1 MLKKRLIA
9 VIAGIALL
17 AAVAG
22 SSGIAADALGLQITP
37 QAHACQEA
45 GTSGGGC

>member
-17 AAVAG
+17 VAVAG
-22 SSGIAADALGLQITP
+22 SSGIIADSLGLSVTP
-37 QAHACQEA
+37 QIHACD
-45 GTSGGGC
+45 TSSAGGGC